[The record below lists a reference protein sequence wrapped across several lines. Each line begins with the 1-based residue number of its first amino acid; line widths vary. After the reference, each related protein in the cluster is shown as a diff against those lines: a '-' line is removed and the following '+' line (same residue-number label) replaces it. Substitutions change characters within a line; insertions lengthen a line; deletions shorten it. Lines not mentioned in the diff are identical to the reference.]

1 MSPRMYIFLRKT
13 PLSAKNGGLP
23 RSAVARPAQ
32 QAHTLGVPPDLSY
45 FLAPT
50 SNTKRSRLQAS
61 QRTVQLGGKNRGR
74 CGWQLQ
80 QSVYK
85 RRDGARGPTLPRKQ
99 YAYIYRAAPAHVQ
112 CIAPRPR
119 TYTQPTQ
126 PTSCWSIACTHTTR
140 PSRGQASCYLLRFAS
155 CIPGS
160 NS

>member
-1 MSPRMYIFLRKT
+1 MYIFLRKT

-50 SNTKRSRLQAS
+50 SNTKRSSLQAS

-119 TYTQPTQ
+119 TYTQPMQ
-126 PTSCWSIACTHTTR
+126 PSSCWSTACTRTTCS
-140 PSRGQASCYLLRFAS
+140 PCGKAPCFLLVF
-155 CIPGS
+155 CFMYTGE
-160 NS
+160 

>member
-1 MSPRMYIFLRKT
+1 MYIFLRKT

-23 RSAVARPAQ
+23 LSAVARPAQ
-32 QAHTLGVPPDLSY
+32 QAHTSGVSPGLSY

-50 SNTKRSRLQAS
+50 SNTKRSSNSSISKNGTTGWQ
-61 QRTVQLGGKNRGR
+61 NRGR

-99 YAYIYRAAPAHVQ
+99 YAYIYRAAPRART
-112 CIAPRPR
+112 CIMPRLR

-126 PTSCWSIACTHTTR
+126 PSSCWSIACTHTTR
-140 PSRGQASCYLLRFAS
+140 QRVFSAAFCFMCFGE
-155 CIPGS
+155 
-160 NS
+160 

>member
-1 MSPRMYIFLRKT
+1 MMHIFLRKT

-50 SNTKRSRLQAS
+50 INTKYSRNSSIIRLILS
-61 QRTVQLGGKNRGR
+61 LQLGGKNRGR

-85 RRDGARGPTLPRKQ
+85 RRDEARGPTLPRKQ
-99 YAYIYRAAPAHVQ
+99 YAYIHRAAPRART
-112 CIAPRPR
+112 CITPRLR

-126 PTSCWSIACTHTTR
+126 PSSCWSIACIHTTR
-140 PSRGQASCYLLRFAS
+140 QRVFSAAFCFMCFGE
-155 CIPGS
+155 
-160 NS
+160 